1 MDNRELL
8 QEITQLVSSSAKET
22 REHVDTSVRAS
33 AKETREY
40 VDTSVRASA
49 KETRE
54 YVDTSVRASAKETR
68 EYVDATA
75 RETRDHFDAVVES
88 LEHPMRMIADGQMM
102 LVQRVDRLQ
111 QELRSEMAA
120 QADRQITVMRGL
132 DEKLA
137 MDLRAEIRNELA
149 EVRRV
154 GRIEAVVGELAA
166 RVERIEQKMV

>member
-1 MDNRELL
+1 MDNREFL
-8 QEITQLVSSSAKET
+8 QEITKRIDELAKET
-22 REHVDTSVRAS
+22 REHADKKAEETKSSTDARIREAVR
-33 AKETREY
+33 ELR
-40 VDTSVRASA
+40 V
-49 KETRE
+49 
-54 YVDTSVRASAKETR
+54 
-68 EYVDATA
+68 
-75 RETRDHFDAVVES
+75 VVEDS
-88 LEHPMRMIADGQMM
+88 QRPIRVIADGHMM

-111 QELRSEMAA
+111 GELKSEMAV

-166 RVERIEQKMV
+166 RVERIEQKIV